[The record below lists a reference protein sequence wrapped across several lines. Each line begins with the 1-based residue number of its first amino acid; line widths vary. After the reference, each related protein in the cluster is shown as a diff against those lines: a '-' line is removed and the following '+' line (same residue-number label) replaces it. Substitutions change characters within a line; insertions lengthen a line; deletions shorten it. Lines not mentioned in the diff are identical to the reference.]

1 MIITREIH
9 RALRKLQIK
18 NRRVRKGAE
27 IPVAVAEAHILVELH
42 AGKELSVNDL
52 AAALMIPQSQVS
64 RILQR
69 LRSRRLIQQRGDPAD
84 SRRALSSLGRTGLT
98 VIERID
104 EVIGGIFQE
113 CADRLSKDEASE
125 LSVFL
130 ERVAHGLGCKIIR
143 RRKNEDRLR
152 AAHRQMARVFG
163 LLGTSVYDSE
173 LTRSQWAILESLD
186 SAPGPITATILEQY
200 LGIKPTII
208 SEILNRYELE
218 GYIERLR
225 SKENHR
231 VNLIH
236 FARSGRRYFKHL
248 ETRSVVRLHGILRGI
263 SPTAQKRILKLL
275 HRFVGEWGANSIFLG
290 QTLRTALVSDPQQLR
305 QARAF
310 TLREVVRLGWE
321 MHAPDP
327 LFPRNQEVWGLFDSS
342 AEQPALRAVCVAAEE
357 PRSWSITLCVW
368 STQVQLNQALAFIQ
382 HAHYLSNRRG
392 TPSPMAIKFE
402 PLRQHDRG
410 GIL

>member
-27 IPVAVAEAHILVELH
+27 IPVAVAEAHVLVELH
-42 AGKELSVNDL
+42 TGKELSVNDL
-52 AAALMIPQSQVS
+52 AASLMIPQSQVS

-69 LRSRRLIQQRGDPAD
+69 LRSRRLVQQRGDPAD
-84 SRRALSSLGRTGLT
+84 SRRALSSLSRPGVT

-130 ERVAHGLGCKIIR
+130 ERVAHGLGCKTIR

-163 LLGTSVYDSE
+163 LLGTNVYDSD

-186 SAPGPITATILEQY
+186 SAPGPITATILEQF

-208 SEILNRYELE
+208 SEVLNRYELD

-231 VNLIH
+231 INLIH
-236 FARSGRRYFKHL
+236 LTRSGRRYFKHL
-248 ETRSVVRLHGILRGI
+248 ETRSILRLHRVLRGM
-263 SPTAQKRILKLL
+263 SPASQKKVLKLL

-290 QTLRTALVSDPQQLR
+290 QTLRTTQITEPVQLT

-310 TLREVVRLGWE
+310 VFREIVRVGWE
-321 MHAPDP
+321 THAPDP
-327 LFPRNQEVWGLFDSS
+327 LFPRDSEVWGLFDSS
-342 AEQPALRAVCVAAEE
+342 TEPPALRAVCVAAEE
-357 PRSWSITLCVW
+357 GRSWLVTLCAW
-368 STQVQLNQALAFIQ
+368 SLQIQRNQAFAFIQ

-392 TPSPMAIKFE
+392 NPSPLAIQFE
-402 PLRQHDRG
+402 PVRQAYPKQ
-410 GIL
+410 